1 MRKSASAHL
10 HGRGASPARLN
21 LPRPELYRRAT
32 TDALPTKIS
41 LDGPTAR
48 GPASAMVSISA
59 SRLRLSV
66 ATTEPKEAPTGST
79 SAKMPQRVSHGVGVA
94 TGSAVLQ
101 TEHNLANHSAAPANQ
116 DTSSGEHGMTA
127 MERLMA
133 RTNSAIIPARHAVQ
147 TTNTRSSSTE
157 KRNVST
163 GRRRAKLS
171 PPSPVNR
178 GGSGVSPRNSLGE
191 RLPTPSSPV
200 KHKVSQARAEWT
212 PAPAVSAADVEV
224 IESNSQIEVVVMH
237 TRTIGITLKT
247 KKT

>member
-66 ATTEPKEAPTGST
+66 AATEPKEAPTGST
-79 SAKMPQRVSHGVGVA
+79 PAKMPQRVSHGVGVA
-94 TGSAVLQ
+94 TVPLQ

-127 MERLMA
+127 MEKLMA

-147 TTNTRSSSTE
+147 TTNTPSSSTE

-200 KHKVSQARAEWT
+200 KHKVSQARA
-212 PAPAVSAADVEV
+212 PAVSAADVDV

-247 KKT
+247 EKT